1 MHRRPNSAAKFL
13 VQEMPYAREHHGH
26 AKAVG
31 STRNHVVVADRTS
44 RLNHGDRPGFGGFF
58 DAIREREE
66 CIRRNDASAPGKIC
80 SHYRDLRPN
89 ARGSSGPRLHP
100 ASLHPLQKRWRWI

>member
-31 STRNHVVVADRTS
+31 SGNHVVVADRAS

-58 DAIREREE
+58 DAIGEREE
-66 CIRRNDASAPGKIC
+66 CIRRNDASGQAKTVL
-80 SHYRDLRPN
+80 SL
-89 ARGSSGPRLHP
+89 PR
-100 ASLHPLQKRWRWI
+100 S